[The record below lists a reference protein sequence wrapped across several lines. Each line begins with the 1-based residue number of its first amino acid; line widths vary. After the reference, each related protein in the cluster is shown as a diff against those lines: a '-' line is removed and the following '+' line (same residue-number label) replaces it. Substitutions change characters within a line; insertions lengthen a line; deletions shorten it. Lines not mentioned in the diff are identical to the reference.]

1 MSRTPLGAYHG
12 RLLLMGR
19 ANDAADDHHQAIR
32 ASRSGV
38 TQAALDQ
45 DIGRWHSLAFAIADL
60 ARLVSGHCAA
70 SAFCDARPTAG
81 ALAVRLVEAID
92 DQIDPPAWRVVNAEV
107 RLRTGAE

>member
-45 DIGRWHSLAFAIADL
+45 DVGRWRSLAFAIADL
-60 ARLVSGHCAA
+60 ARLVSGQCAA
-70 SAFCDARPTAG
+70 SAFCDARPAIG
-81 ALAVRLVEAID
+81 ALAERLVESID
-92 DQIDPPAWRVVNAEV
+92 DQIDPPAWRVVHAEV
-107 RLRTGAE
+107 RLRTAAE